1 MTDLDDDDDDD
12 MKDLDVLC
20 QFVDRLYWKNF

>member
-1 MTDLDDDDDDD
+1 MTDLDDDDDD